1 MVTLQSTR
9 ETSSHNQ
16 KKRPTDETGGLEEK
30 RTLWRVQNSTGTE
43 SYFCPIFQTENS
55 TILYWRI
62 SAEWLS
68 NIFMLKLLG
77 IKREKPIKS

>member
-1 MVTLQSTR
+1 MVILQSTR
-9 ETSSHNQ
+9 ETSSYNQ
-16 KKRPTDETGGLEEK
+16 KKRPTEDPGGLEEK

-43 SYFCPIFQTENS
+43 SHFCSVFQTENS

-62 SAEWLS
+62 SAELLS

-77 IKREKPIKS
+77 TERGKSAY